1 MAENFLNL
9 VKDTNLQ
16 IQEARKNSNRINP
29 KKSMPKH
36 KITKFLII
44 KDKQKLLEE
53 EKKNLL
59 PIRKHEFKWQQSS
72 HLKPWRPEGSS
83 TTFSVLKKKNVN
95 HEFCIWRNYTSRL
108 EGTRHKLKECVARR
122 SPLTEWKW

>member
-59 PIRKHEFKWQQSS
+59 PIRKHEFK
-72 HLKPWRPEGSS
+72 
-83 TTFSVLKKKNVN
+83 
-95 HEFCIWRNYTSRL
+95 
-108 EGTRHKLKECVARR
+108 
-122 SPLTEWKW
+122 